1 MKIKYLLFILLPA
14 FVGCSQQGK
23 FKIEG
28 EVTDAEGK
36 MLYIE
41 QTGLLKTV
49 ALDSVKLKA
58 DGAYK
63 FKLASPE
70 YPEFYRLRVEDKV
83 INFAIDST
91 EHLVIKAAFKNFAT
105 GYSVEGSEMN
115 LQIKELR
122 QSLSFIQAK
131 ANKLTPQLS
140 ASERNA
146 LLADVEADIEKHKEM
161 ARKIILTNPRSSAAY
176 FAIYQ
181 KIGNTYLFSPY
192 VKADKPYCAAVA
204 TAYNA
209 FMPDYI
215 RTKNLYGLVMD
226 AIKAERKAKDSQAWR
241 EVLDNASA
249 GYIDIELPDRSGNVR
264 KLSELEGKVVL
275 IDFSAYQMEKSVQYT
290 FELRELYNKYSG
302 RGFEIYQVS
311 FDRSKLLW
319 EESVANIP
327 WVCVRDENGPE
338 SVAVSTYNVQ
348 SAPTVFL
355 MNRKGEIIARN
366 PDFSTLDASIAKLL

>member
-1 MKIKYLLFILLPA
+1 MKIKYLLFLLLPFFA
-14 FVGCSQQGK
+14 ACTQQGK
-23 FKIEG
+23 FKVEG
-28 EVTDAEGK
+28 EITDAEGK
-36 MLYIE
+36 TLYIE

-49 ALDSVKLKA
+49 VLDSVKLKA
-58 DGAYK
+58 DGSYK
-63 FKLASPE
+63 FKVSSPE
-70 YPEFYRLRVEDKV
+70 YPDFYRLRVEDKV

-91 EHLVIKAAFKNFAT
+91 EQLVIKAELKNFAT
-105 GYSVEGSEMN
+105 GYTVEGSEMN

-122 QSLSFIQAK
+122 QSLSAIQAK
-131 ANKLTPQLS
+131 ANKLTPELG
-140 ASERNA
+140 ADERNV

-161 ARKIILTNPRSSAAY
+161 ARKIILSNPRSSAAY

-209 FMPDYI
+209 FMPEYI
-215 RTKNLYGLVMD
+215 RTKNLYSLVMD
-226 AIKAERKAKDSQAWR
+226 AIKQERKEKDSQAWR
-241 EVLDNASA
+241 EVLNNASA

-311 FDRSKLLW
+311 LDRSKLLW
-319 EESVANIP
+319 EDSVANIP
-327 WVCVRDENGPE
+327 WVCVRDENGPD
-338 SVAVSTYNVQ
+338 SRAVSTYNVQ
-348 SAPTVFL
+348 SVPTIFL
-355 MNRKGEIIARN
+355 MNRKGEIVVRN
-366 PDFSTLDASIAKLL
+366 PDFNSLDASIAKLL

>member
-1 MKIKYLLFILLPA
+1 MKIKYLFFILLPA
-14 FVGCSQQGK
+14 IVGCSQQGK

-311 FDRSKLLW
+311 LDRSKLLW

-366 PDFSTLDASIAKLL
+366 PDFSTLDASIAKSL

>member
-1 MKIKYLLFILLPA
+1 MKIKYLFFLLLPA
-14 FVGCSQQGK
+14 IVGCSQQGK

-28 EVTDAEGK
+28 EVTDAAGK

-49 ALDSVKLKA
+49 PLDSVKLRA

-204 TAYNA
+204 TASNA

-311 FDRSKLLW
+311 LDRSKLLW

>member
-1 MKIKYLLFILLPA
+1 MKIKYLFFLLLPA
-14 FVGCSQQGK
+14 IVGCSQQGK

-140 ASERNA
+140 TSERNA

-311 FDRSKLLW
+311 LDRSKLLW

>member
-1 MKIKYLLFILLPA
+1 MKIKYLFFLLLPA
-14 FVGCSQQGK
+14 IVGCSKQGK

-311 FDRSKLLW
+311 LDRSKLLW

>member
-1 MKIKYLLFILLPA
+1 MKIKYLLFLLLPFFA
-14 FVGCSQQGK
+14 ACTQQGK
-23 FKIEG
+23 FKVEG
-28 EVTDAEGK
+28 EITDAEGK
-36 MLYIE
+36 TLYIE

-49 ALDSVKLKA
+49 VLDSLKLKA
-58 DGAYK
+58 DGSYK
-63 FKLASPE
+63 FKVSSPE
-70 YPEFYRLRVEDKV
+70 YPDFYRLRVEDKV

-91 EHLVIKAAFKNFAT
+91 EQLVIKAGLKNFAT
-105 GYSVEGSEMN
+105 GYTVEGSEIN
-115 LQIKELR
+115 VQIKELR
-122 QSLSFIQAK
+122 QSLSAIQAK
-131 ANKLTPQLS
+131 ANKLTPELG
-140 ASERNA
+140 ADERNV

-161 ARKIILTNPRSSAAY
+161 ARKIILSNPRSSAAY

-215 RTKNLYGLVMD
+215 RTKNLYSLVMD
-226 AIKAERKAKDSQAWR
+226 AIKQERKEKDSQAWR
-241 EVLDNASA
+241 EVLNSASA
-249 GYIDIELPDRSGNVR
+249 GYIDIELPDRTGNVR

-275 IDFSAYQMEKSVQYT
+275 IDFSAYQMDKSVQYT

-311 FDRSKLLW
+311 LDRSKLLW

-327 WVCVRDENGPE
+327 WVCVRDENGPD
-338 SVAVSTYNVQ
+338 SRAVSTYNVQ
-348 SAPTVFL
+348 SVPTIFL
-355 MNRKGEIIARN
+355 MNRKGEIVVRN
-366 PDFSTLDASIAKLL
+366 PDFSSLDASIAKLL

>member
-1 MKIKYLLFILLPA
+1 MKIKYLLFLVLPA
-14 FVGCSQQGK
+14 FVACSQQGK

-311 FDRSKLLW
+311 LDRSKLLW

>member
-1 MKIKYLLFILLPA
+1 MKIKYLFFLLLPA
-14 FVGCSQQGK
+14 IVGCSQQGK

-311 FDRSKLLW
+311 LDRSKLLW

>member
-1 MKIKYLLFILLPA
+1 MKIKYLFFLLLPA
-14 FVGCSQQGK
+14 IVGCSQQGK

-49 ALDSVKLKA
+49 ALDSVKLRA

-264 KLSELEGKVVL
+264 KLSELVGKVVL

-311 FDRSKLLW
+311 LDRSKLLW

>member
-1 MKIKYLLFILLPA
+1 MKIKYLFFLLLPA
-14 FVGCSQQGK
+14 IVGCSQQGK

-28 EVTDAEGK
+28 EVTDAAGK

-91 EHLVIKAAFKNFAT
+91 EHLVIKAGFENFAT
-105 GYSVEGSEMN
+105 GYTVEGSEMN

-311 FDRSKLLW
+311 LDRSKLLW

>member
-1 MKIKYLLFILLPA
+1 MKIKYLFFILLPA
-14 FVGCSQQGK
+14 IVGCSQQGK

-311 FDRSKLLW
+311 LDRSKLLW

>member
-1 MKIKYLLFILLPA
+1 MKIKYLFFLLLPA
-14 FVGCSQQGK
+14 IVGCSQQGK

-226 AIKAERKAKDSQAWR
+226 AVKAERKAKDSQAWR

-311 FDRSKLLW
+311 LDRSKLLW

>member
-1 MKIKYLLFILLPA
+1 MKIKYLFFLLLPA
-14 FVGCSQQGK
+14 IVGCSQQGK

-91 EHLVIKAAFKNFAT
+91 EHLVIKAAFENFAT

-311 FDRSKLLW
+311 LDRSKLLW

>member
-1 MKIKYLLFILLPA
+1 MKIKYLFFLLLPA
-14 FVGCSQQGK
+14 IVGCSQQGK

-275 IDFSAYQMEKSVQYT
+275 IDFSAYQMEKSVHYT

-311 FDRSKLLW
+311 LDRSKLLW

>member
-1 MKIKYLLFILLPA
+1 MKIKYLLFLVLPA
-14 FVGCSQQGK
+14 FVACSQQGK

-28 EVTDAEGK
+28 EVTDAAGK

-63 FKLASPE
+63 FKLVSPE

-122 QSLSFIQAK
+122 QSLSVIQAK

-192 VKADKPYCAAVA
+192 VKSDKPYCAAVA

-311 FDRSKLLW
+311 LDRSKLLW

>member
-1 MKIKYLLFILLPA
+1 MKIKYLFFILLPA
-14 FVGCSQQGK
+14 IVGCSQQGK

-122 QSLSFIQAK
+122 QSLSVIQAK
-131 ANKLTPQLS
+131 ANNLTPQLS

-311 FDRSKLLW
+311 LDRSKLLW

>member
-1 MKIKYLLFILLPA
+1 MKIKYLFFLLLPA
-14 FVGCSQQGK
+14 IVGCSQQGK

-28 EVTDAEGK
+28 EVTDAAGK

-311 FDRSKLLW
+311 LDRSKLLW

>member
-1 MKIKYLLFILLPA
+1 MKIKYLFFLLLPA
-14 FVGCSQQGK
+14 IVGCSQQGK

-249 GYIDIELPDRSGNVR
+249 GYIDIELPDRAGNVR

-311 FDRSKLLW
+311 LDRSKLLW

>member
-1 MKIKYLLFILLPA
+1 MKIKYLFFLLLPA
-14 FVGCSQQGK
+14 IVGCSQQGK

-36 MLYIE
+36 MLYIV

-49 ALDSVKLKA
+49 ARDSVKLKA

-311 FDRSKLLW
+311 LDRSKLLW

>member
-1 MKIKYLLFILLPA
+1 MKIKYLFFLLLPA
-14 FVGCSQQGK
+14 IVGCSQQGK

-91 EHLVIKAAFKNFAT
+91 EHLVIKAAFENFAT

-131 ANKLTPQLS
+131 ANRLTPQLS

-146 LLADVEADIEKHKEM
+146 LLSDVEADIEKHKEM

-241 EVLDNASA
+241 EMLDNASA

-311 FDRSKLLW
+311 LDRSKLLW

>member
-1 MKIKYLLFILLPA
+1 MKIKYLLFLLLPFFA
-14 FVGCSQQGK
+14 ACTQQGK
-23 FKIEG
+23 FKVEG
-28 EVTDAEGK
+28 EITDAEGK
-36 MLYIE
+36 TLYIE

-49 ALDSVKLKA
+49 VLDSVKLKA
-58 DGAYK
+58 DGSYK
-63 FKLASPE
+63 FQVSSPE
-70 YPEFYRLRVEDKV
+70 YPDFYRLRVEDKV

-91 EHLVIKAAFKNFAT
+91 EQLVIKAGLKNFAT
-105 GYSVEGSEMN
+105 GYTVEGSEIN
-115 LQIKELR
+115 VQIKELR
-122 QSLSFIQAK
+122 QSLSAIQAK
-131 ANKLTPQLS
+131 ANKLTPELG
-140 ASERNA
+140 ADERNV

-161 ARKIILTNPRSSAAY
+161 ARKIILSNPRSSAAY

-311 FDRSKLLW
+311 LDRSKLLW

>member
-1 MKIKYLLFILLPA
+1 MKIKYLFFILLPA
-14 FVGCSQQGK
+14 IVGCSQQGK

-49 ALDSVKLKA
+49 ALDSVKLRA

-311 FDRSKLLW
+311 LDRSKLLW

>member
-1 MKIKYLLFILLPA
+1 M
-14 FVGCSQQGK
+14 
-23 FKIEG
+23 
-28 EVTDAEGK
+28 
-36 MLYIE
+36 
-41 QTGLLKTV
+41 
-49 ALDSVKLKA
+49 
-58 DGAYK
+58 
-63 FKLASPE
+63 
-70 YPEFYRLRVEDKV
+70 
-83 INFAIDST
+83 
-91 EHLVIKAAFKNFAT
+91 
-105 GYSVEGSEMN
+105 
-115 LQIKELR
+115 
-122 QSLSFIQAK
+122 
-131 ANKLTPQLS
+131 S

-311 FDRSKLLW
+311 LDRSKLLW

-338 SVAVSTYNVQ
+338 SVAVSTYSVQ

>member
-1 MKIKYLLFILLPA
+1 MKIKYLFFLLLPA
-14 FVGCSQQGK
+14 IVGCSQQGK

-226 AIKAERKAKDSQAWR
+226 SIKAERKAKDSQAWR

-311 FDRSKLLW
+311 LDRSKLLW